1 MAEKIVVDVDFQTNA
16 KETTTELDDLKTE
29 LEGIKGE
36 LTALKDAEKKTSGA
50 LGKLSKGFKGMGLA
64 MKAMGV
70 GLIIEAFGFL
80 KEIMMKN
87 QAIMSAVS
95 VATET
100 IGVVF
105 NQLASVV
112 TDVIDAVSES
122 SEGFE
127 GIQKVIT
134 GLMTI
139 ALTPL
144 KMGFYALKLGIQEA
158 QLVFEE
164 WFGGND
170 DEDVKRLTEQINETK
185 GAIAE
190 VGNAAIEAGKQVAD
204 NIAEAVTEIGSV
216 ISIASE
222 VAEEGIKSI
231 SIAAALE
238 TGKALAQAKGQL
250 ELIEVLRAK
259 QQFQSQLDAEIQ
271 RQIRDDVS
279 KTFAE
284 RIEANEELGRIL
296 DKQLEKEKIAADEK
310 VRIAQLEL
318 STNDTNVEL
327 KVAYQQALLEQID
340 LEERIAGQKSE
351 QMTNEVGLNEEL
363 AEAQNT
369 LALARVGARELEMLS
384 LEQDYAAKLELARK
398 AGDDGLEIDEQY
410 RQLQLE
416 LQARYKEE
424 DAAVQEE
431 EDIAEEDKRKK
442 KIESAKASFEMASA
456 LLVQEGQ
463 IAMSELEAQQKT
475 ELELFSGTEAELKKL
490 EEKQA
495 KEKHKLALKNWKT
508 ESMIAIAST
517 TIATAEGVVQAIKGS
532 AGLGPTGVALGY
544 LQAGLVLA
552 TGLKNIQIIKKSKP
566 SMSPPKPESG
576 GAASGGGGGSS
587 ASAGT
592 DSLSEL
598 AGSQSITEQFTNQFG
613 NNTQEPVQAYVVEQ
627 QVTQSQQINTMIQ
640 QKATL

>member
-431 EDIAEEDKRKK
+431 EDIAEEDRRQK